1 MELLETLFIDYDKN
15 TFNFQTGLGRKEEN
29 IQFNLSFI
37 NYTYFSYLQT
47 LVAGIEKFKF

>member
-15 TFNFQTGLGRKEEN
+15 TFQTGLDRKEEN

-37 NYTYFSYLQT
+37 NYTYCSYL
-47 LVAGIEKFKF
+47 